1 MISSAMQ
8 FFLLLDVTK
17 NHEGDIMCKDWVV
30 VFQNLETGKVRLD
43 TFTERNETEACKCFW
58 ACYRHGNYKI
68 LTVVEKPK
76 VENA

>member
-1 MISSAMQ
+1 
-8 FFLLLDVTK
+8 
-17 NHEGDIMCKDWVV
+17 MCKDWVV

-43 TFTERNETEACKCFW
+43 TFTDNSESAARKSFW